1 MNRLLSS
8 VTVLLGLLACPSA
21 GSPTPQAAQKPGAK
35 EVRPTISLT
44 KDGLT
49 VNGSRVQ
56 LGRTTKADLEKLL
69 GPLERTLKLDGRR
82 DPIGLW
88 DTNGVRVYFSKDTGV
103 VEHLDC
109 VLVVGEFPALDPK
122 QPFAGTLQVEGVMVT
137 RKTTKAALQGKVSGK
152 IHDHSFNQP
161 SFTVV
166 YPRLHASFSLNQ
178 YRTALHLVRF
188 SARP

>member
-8 VTVLLGLLACPSA
+8 VTVLSSLVTFPSD
-21 GSPTPQAAQKPGAK
+21 GSPTPQAAQKAGAEK
-35 EVRPTISLT
+35 QPTVSLT

-49 VNGSRVQ
+49 INGTRVQ

-88 DTNGVRVYFSKDTGV
+88 DTKGLRVYFAKDTGV
-103 VEHLDC
+103 VYYLDC

-122 QPFAGTLQVEGVMVT
+122 QPFAGTLKVEGVTVT

-152 IHDHSFNQP
+152 LHDQSFDQP

-166 YPRLHASFSLNQ
+166 YPHLHASFSLNQ

-188 SARP
+188 SAPL

>member
-1 MNRLLSS
+1 MTRFLSS
-8 VTVLLGLLACPSA
+8 VTLLLSLMAFPSA
-21 GSPTPQAAQKPGAK
+21 CSPTPQSVQKAEGQKQPA
-35 EVRPTISLT
+35 ISLT

-49 VNGSRVQ
+49 VNGSWVR

-88 DTNGVRVYFSKDTGV
+88 ETKGLRVYFSKDTGV
-103 VEHLDC
+103 VDHLDC

-122 QPFAGTLQVEGVMVT
+122 QPFTGVLQVDGVDISK
-137 RKTTKAALQGKVSGK
+137 KTTKAALRGKVSGK
-152 IHDHSFNQP
+152 LHDHAFNQP
-161 SFTVV
+161 SFTVT

-178 YRTALHLVRF
+178 DRTALHLVRF